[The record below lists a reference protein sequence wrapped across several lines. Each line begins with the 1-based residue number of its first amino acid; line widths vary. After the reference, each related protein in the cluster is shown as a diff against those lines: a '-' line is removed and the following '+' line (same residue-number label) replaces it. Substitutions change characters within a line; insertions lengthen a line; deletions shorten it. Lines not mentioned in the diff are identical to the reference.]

1 MNNKSHRRLNP
12 RLMHVV
18 LPERQ
23 PALQAPDDP
32 RLLGLNRALLAR
44 TPRTMMGSSALAGF
58 GGSVGG
64 GPRRA
69 SL

>member
-44 TPRTMMGSSALAGF
+44 TPRTMMGPARSLALE
-58 GGSVGG
+58 
-64 GPRRA
+64 GPWDVDPA
-69 SL
+69 APA